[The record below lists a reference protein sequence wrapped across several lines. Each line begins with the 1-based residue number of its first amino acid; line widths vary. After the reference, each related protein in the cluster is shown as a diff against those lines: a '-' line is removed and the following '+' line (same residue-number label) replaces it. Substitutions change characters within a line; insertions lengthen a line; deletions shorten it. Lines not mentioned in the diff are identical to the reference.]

1 MSPPHD
7 LNEDALLRH
16 LIQGTASKTG
26 RSFFRSLV
34 KHLSHA
40 LGTHGAWVS
49 ELNAESNR
57 LRALAFWLAD
67 GYIEGYEYD
76 LSGTPCEN
84 TIHEK
89 AYLHIPQNVIEL
101 FPDDPD
107 LAKLGAVSYIGF
119 PLLDPDDKVLGNLA
133 VIDTRPLP
141 DSFRNLA
148 LFKIFAARATAELLR
163 LRAEAEVR
171 ERQEKIDGL
180 FRGTMDAIIEL
191 DENFNIFLLNPAAER
206 LLGATSADIAG
217 KPFAACLSDADM
229 LKVRQVVGRLSR
241 DTLAKSSVWLSG
253 GLTIRD
259 ARGRSIPT
267 EATLTLFRIGDLKYY
282 ALIVRDINER
292 YESQKMIES
301 LREETDYLRDQIQA
315 LYDWG
320 HIVGNSE
327 VFRKTLQLVTEV
339 APTDATVLISG
350 ETGTGK
356 ELIARAIHAAS
367 LRKHRPFIVVNC
379 AAIPETLIES
389 EFFGHAKGAFTGAT
403 QRREGRFAL
412 ADGGT
417 IFLDEVGELNKD
429 VQAKLL
435 RVIQEGE
442 FSLVGSSTTRHVD
455 VRVIAATNRD
465 LSEAVQEGQFRT
477 DLFFRLSVFPIA
489 VPPLRKRGDD
499 IAQLAEHLTRKISA
513 RLGRTIEPLT
523 PDLLERLKSY
533 EWPGNIR
540 ELQNIIERGI
550 ITARHGRLNL
560 DPALPPK
567 PFNTAFIPQAAAAG
581 AGRPLKT
588 ALEIQQLE
596 RENLLLAMQTAS
608 WRVSGRRGAAHLLG
622 IPPSTLQSKLKA
634 YGIQRPRAISR
645 DLGGGAHEKSRDA
658 RFR

>member
-57 LRALAFWLAD
+57 LRALAFWLGQ
-67 GYIEGYEYD
+67 GYVDGYEYD

-89 AYLHIPQNVIEL
+89 TYLHIPQNVIEL

-119 PLLDPDDKVLGNLA
+119 PLLDAHNKVLGNLA

-180 FRGTMDAIIEL
+180 FRGAMDAIIEL
-191 DENFNIFLLNPAAER
+191 EENFNILLLNPAAER
-206 LLGATSADIAG
+206 LLGATSADIAER
-217 KPFAACLSDADM
+217 PFADYLSDEDM
-229 LKVRQVVGRLSR
+229 LKVRQMVRRLTR
-241 DTLAKSSVWLSG
+241 NHLAQSSVWLSG
-253 GLTIRD
+253 GLTIR
-259 ARGRSIPT
+259 AGERSIPA
-267 EATLTLFRIGDLKYY
+267 EATLTLFKIGDQNYY

-292 YESQKMIES
+292 YESQKRIES

-320 HIVGNSE
+320 QIVGNSE
-327 VFRKTLQLVTEV
+327 EFRKTLQLVTEV

-367 LRKHRPFIVVNC
+367 LRKDRPLIVVNC

-442 FSLVGSSTTRHVD
+442 FSLVGSSTIRRVD

-465 LSEAVQEGQFRT
+465 LSKAVQEGQFRT
-477 DLFFRLSVFPIA
+477 DLFFRLSVFPIV
-489 VPPLRKRGDD
+489 VPPLRERGDD
-499 IAQLAEHLTRKISA
+499 IVQLAEHLTRKLSA
-513 RLGRTIEPLT
+513 RMGRTIEPLT

-533 EWPGNIR
+533 DWPGNIR

-567 PFNTAFIPQAAAAG
+567 PINTAFIPEAAAAG
-581 AGRPLKT
+581 ACRPKT

-608 WRVSGRRGAAHLLG
+608 WRISGRRGAAHLLG

-634 YGIQRPRAISR
+634 YGIQRPR
-645 DLGGGAHEKSRDA
+645 
-658 RFR
+658 

>member
-26 RSFFRSLV
+26 RSFFCSLV

-57 LRALAFWLAD
+57 LRALAFWLGQ
-67 GYIEGYEYD
+67 GYVDGYEYD

-89 AYLHIPQNVIEL
+89 TYLHIPQNVIEL

-119 PLLDPDDKVLGNLA
+119 PLLDPHNKVLGNLA

-180 FRGTMDAIIEL
+180 FRGAMDAIIEL
-191 DENFNIFLLNPAAER
+191 EENFNILLLNPAAER

-217 KPFAACLSDADM
+217 RPFAAYLSAEEM
-229 LKVRQVVGRLSR
+229 LKVRQVVRRLAR
-241 DTLAKSSVWLSG
+241 NHLAQSSVWLSG
-253 GLTIRD
+253 GLTIR
-259 ARGRSIPT
+259 AGGRSIPA
-267 EATLTLFRIGDLKYY
+267 EATLTLFKIGDQNYY

-292 YESQKMIES
+292 YESQKKIES

-320 HIVGNSE
+320 QIVGNSE

-367 LRKHRPFIVVNC
+367 LRKDRPFIVVNC

-417 IFLDEVGELNKD
+417 IFLDEIGELNKD

-442 FSLVGSSTTRHVD
+442 FSLVGSSAVRRVD
-455 VRVIAATNRD
+455 ARVIAATNRD
-465 LSEAVQEGQFRT
+465 LSKAVQEGQFRT

-489 VPPLRKRGDD
+489 LPPLRERGDD
-499 IAQLAEHLTRKISA
+499 IAQLAEHLTRKLSA
-513 RLGRTIEPLT
+513 RMGRTIEPLT

-533 EWPGNIR
+533 DWPGNIR

-550 ITARHGRLNL
+550 ITARHGCLNL

-567 PFNTAFIPQAAAAG
+567 SFNTAFIPEAAAAG
-581 AGRPLKT
+581 AYRPLKT
-588 ALEIQQLE
+588 AEEIQQME

-608 WRVSGRRGAAHLLG
+608 WRISGRQGAAHLLG

-634 YGIQRPRAISR
+634 HGIQRPR
-645 DLGGGAHEKSRDA
+645 
-658 RFR
+658 